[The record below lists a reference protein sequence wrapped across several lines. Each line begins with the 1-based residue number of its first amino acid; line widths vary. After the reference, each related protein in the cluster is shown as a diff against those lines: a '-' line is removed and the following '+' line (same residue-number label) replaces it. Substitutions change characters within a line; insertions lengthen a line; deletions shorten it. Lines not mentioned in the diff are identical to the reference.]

1 MSKFVL
7 AIESAVGG
15 GGSIALVADGKA
27 EFSRTGTAG
36 VSKAE
41 DLLPEIDILLKEA
54 SVGFG
59 DIDLIA
65 VSVGPG
71 SFTGL
76 RIGLS
81 TAMGLSDATGIEAVG
96 VSSLAAMADVLGT
109 DAAAVPISRNDIA
122 WRSFSDNDPKINVGP
137 VEGLLAFDAG
147 MLAVHSSLYEKQRDA
162 LDAKFGSGIVV
173 CANIAAA
180 VGIYAQSSPD
190 RRLPLEPIY
199 VQNPRYASAF

>member
-41 DLLPEIDILLKEA
+41 DLLPEIDILMKEA

-59 DIDLIA
+59 DIGLIA

-76 RIGLS
+76 RIGIS

-96 VSSLAAMADVLGT
+96 VSSLQAVASVLGT
-109 DAAAVPISRNDIA
+109 NAAAVPISRNDIA
-122 WRSFSDNDPKINVGP
+122 WQSFSDNDAKINVGS
-137 VEGLLAFDAG
+137 VE
-147 MLAVHSSLYEKQRDA
+147 
-162 LDAKFGSGIVV
+162 
-173 CANIAAA
+173 
-180 VGIYAQSSPD
+180 
-190 RRLPLEPIY
+190 
-199 VQNPRYASAF
+199 

>member
-15 GGSIALVADGKA
+15 GSIALSADGKT
-27 EFSRTGTAG
+27 EFAREGAAG

-41 DLLPEIDILLKEA
+41 DLLPKIDDLLEDA
-54 SVGFG
+54 AIGFG
-59 DIDLIA
+59 DIRLIA
-65 VSVGPG
+65 VSAGPG

-76 RIGLS
+76 RIGIS

-96 VSSLAAMADVLGT
+96 VSALAATAAILDADS
-109 DAAAVPISRNDIA
+109 AAVPISRNDIA
-122 WRSFSDNDPKINVGP
+122 WQSFPGGDPKIYVGP
-137 VEGLLAFDAG
+137 IEELLAFDTEKI
-147 MLAVHSSLYEKQRDA
+147 AVHSSLYEKHRDA
-162 LDAKFGSGIVV
+162 LYAKFGDGIVV

-180 VGIYAQSSPD
+180 VGIYALNSPD
-190 RRLPLEPIY
+190 QRLPLEPVY